1 MRAMGCLRIAFADRE
16 ITLDDFNRG
25 VSLRALW
32 SSGEH
37 SWHPF
42 CSTRLDSAIHA
53 KAAAQQRAAPDSPRS
68 SATRVSPRRG
78 AGRG

>member
-1 MRAMGCLRIAFADRE
+1 MRAMSRLRIAFADRE

-37 SWHPF
+37 LWHPF
-42 CSTRLDSAIHA
+42 CSTRLDSAIMRKQPPNEPEVLRREAYA
-53 KAAAQQRAAPDSPRS
+53 KPPLN
-68 SATRVSPRRG
+68 
-78 AGRG
+78 

>member
-37 SWHPF
+37 LWHPF

-53 KAAAQQRAAPDSPRS
+53 KAAAQRTRLDRACHDLNRLLDEPGP
-68 SATRVSPRRG
+68 
-78 AGRG
+78 